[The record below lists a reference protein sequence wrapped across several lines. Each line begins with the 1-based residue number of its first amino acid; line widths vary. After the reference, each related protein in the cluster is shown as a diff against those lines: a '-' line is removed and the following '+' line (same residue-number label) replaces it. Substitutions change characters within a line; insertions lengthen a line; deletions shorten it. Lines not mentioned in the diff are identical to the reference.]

1 MKLSCVQEN
10 LSKGLGIVSRA
21 VATRSTLPITQNVLI
36 ATDQSRLKLVAT
48 NLEIAISCW
57 IGAKIEEEGAI
68 TIPARLLT
76 EFTSSLPNDK
86 IDVALTQ
93 RTLQLK
99 CARFEARINGL
110 DAQDFPPIPQVTDGL
125 ATKIETEALRDGIN
139 QVTFAAASE
148 ESRPVLTGIQLEFDG
163 DKLAMAAAD
172 GFRLAVHNTSLL
184 SPVKNKTAIIV
195 PARALNELGRF
206 LTDQEE
212 PVEITVNQQ
221 KSQILFSNILVPIID
236 RKTKFLCDSCA
247 LDWRTACHNPDQP
260 NATECKDYKSRGKG
274 NTVRV
279 EVVSQLIQGAFP
291 NYSQLIPQ
299 SYVTRAVVDVAEFLR
314 AIKMASIFARDGSGI
329 VRLVVSP
336 GVELT
341 PGKMNIAARAEEVG
355 DNMGEIDALID
366 GEGAKIAFNAKYL
379 SDVLSVLDEKQVA
392 LETTTSSSP
401 GVLRPVGTDNYIHVV
416 MPMFV
421 QW

>member
-1 MKLSCVQEN
+1 MKLSCLQEN

-36 ATDQSRLKLVAT
+36 ATDQSRLKLAAT

-76 EFTSSLPNDK
+76 EFISSLPNDK

-93 RTLQLK
+93 RTLGLK

-110 DAQDFPPIPQVTDGL
+110 DAQDFPPIPQVADGL
-125 ATKIETEALRDGIN
+125 ATKIEIEALRDGIN
-139 QVTFAAASE
+139 QVTFAAAAE

-221 KSQILFSNILVPIID
+221 KSQILFKL
-236 RKTKFLCDSCA
+236 
-247 LDWRTACHNPDQP
+247 
-260 NATECKDYKSRGKG
+260 KSI
-274 NTVRV
+274 
-279 EVVSQLIQGAFP
+279 EMVSQLIQGAFP

-341 PGKMNIAARAEEVG
+341 PGKMNISARAEEVG

-366 GEGAKIAFNAKYL
+366 GEAAKIAFNAKYL

>member
-1 MKLSCVQEN
+1 MKLSCLQEN

-36 ATDQSRLKLVAT
+36 ATDQSRLKLAAT

-57 IGAKIEEEGAI
+57 LGAKIEEEGAI

-76 EFTSSLPNDK
+76 EFISSLPNDK
-86 IDVALTQ
+86 IDIELTQ

-110 DAQDFPPIPQVTDGL
+110 DAQDFPPIPQVADGL
-125 ATKIETEALRDGIN
+125 ATKIEIAALRDGIN
-139 QVTFAAASE
+139 QVTFAAAAE

-184 SPVKNKTAIIV
+184 SSVKNKTAIIV

-221 KSQILFSNILVPIID
+221 KSQILFKLKNI
-236 RKTKFLCDSCA
+236 
-247 LDWRTACHNPDQP
+247 
-260 NATECKDYKSRGKG
+260 EM
-274 NTVRV
+274 
-279 EVVSQLIQGAFP
+279 VSQLIQGAFP

-341 PGKMNIAARAEEVG
+341 PGKMNISARAEEVG